1 MCFLL
6 KKSENGG
13 SGRNRRGRKTVFTVL
28 SVFLCCV
35 FWLTGCSGVR
45 DFLEKP
51 SEAEVSGPEDEAA
64 GEEDQEPEN
73 AEAVSDEASSSEN
86 SGSAEGF
93 EIEENQVEE
102 GSKSLSGDELERR
115 REEIGL
121 SESDIIGLLEA
132 QSGNYYFEQLG
143 STEKVL
149 YAECYQI
156 LARQAE
162 EILIST
168 TDAEILPR
176 IYQSIIND
184 HPEFFYLNGYTYT
197 QYTRNE
203 EVQYITFSGRYTYD
217 AGEVARRQKIIDA
230 EVERRVGD
238 LMGYDEYETV
248 KRVYED
254 LILSTDYSMDSPDNQ
269 NICSVF
275 LDKKSVCNGYAKAAQ
290 YLLNDLGIPCIIVNG
305 RTNGDSHAWNIVQID
320 GAYYHMDATWG
331 DPSYYSSAESEKEG
345 APNID
350 YSYLCVTD
358 AEIRKN
364 HYVDP
369 EFMVPACTSTKDN
382 YFVREGLYLNGYEEG
397 TIQAIFEEAKA
408 QGRNAVTLKAS
419 DAQAYQDI
427 FSNLI
432 ENQKIFDYFGTY
444 AADGEYKIAYS
455 GNEEMGT
462 ISFWE

>member
-1 MCFLL
+1 MAAI
-6 KKSENGG
+6 
-13 SGRNRRGRKTVFTVL
+13 L

-35 FWLTGCSGVR
+35 FWLTGCGGVR

-51 SEAEVSGPEDEAA
+51 SEAEVSGPEDVAV
-64 GEEDQEPEN
+64 EEGVQESEST
-73 AEAVSDEASSSEN
+73 EAVPEEAYSGIF
-86 SGSAEGF
+86 GSAEGF

-102 GSKSLSGDELERR
+102 GSKSLSGDDLERR

-121 SESDIIGLLEA
+121 SEADIIGLLEA
-132 QSGNYYFEQLG
+132 QSGNYYFEQLSG
-143 STEKVL
+143 TEKTL

-156 LARQAE
+156 LAKQAE
-162 EILIST
+162 DILIST

-176 IYQSIIND
+176 VYQSIIND

-230 EVERRVGD
+230 EVERRVGS

-305 RTNGDSHAWNIVQID
+305 TTNGDSHAWNIVQID

-369 EFMVPACTSTKDN
+369 GFMVPACTSAKDN
-382 YFVREGLYLNGYEEG
+382 YFVREGLYLDGYDEG
-397 TIQAIFEEAKA
+397 KIREIFEEAKE
-408 QGRNAVTLKAS
+408 QGRNTVTLKAS
-419 DAQAYQDI
+419 SGQVYQDI
-427 FSNLI
+427 FRNLI
-432 ENQKIFDYFGTY
+432 EEQKIFDYFGTY

>member
-1 MCFLL
+1 MRFLFEEREDRRTG
-6 KKSENGG
+6 ENK
-13 SGRNRRGRKTVFTVL
+13 RRMKPMVAIL
-28 SVFLCCV
+28 SVFLACV

-45 DFLEKP
+45 DFPEKP
-51 SEAEVSGPEDEAA
+51 SEAEVSGPEDETA

-73 AEAVSDEASSSEN
+73 AEAASEEASSEN
-86 SGSAEGF
+86 SGGAEGF

-176 IYQSIIND
+176 VYQSIIND

-230 EVERRVGD
+230 EVERRVGS

-305 RTNGDSHAWNIVQID
+305 TTNGDSHAWNIVQID

-369 EFMVPACTSTKDN
+369 QFMVPACTSTKDN

-397 TIQAIFEEAKA
+397 KIQVIFEEAKA